1 MDGERI
7 LRTDADEIVGVT
19 LMPEGTEFTPE
30 VRMAIKRALI
40 AKIVAD
46 RLADEADM
54 MQGEFFAL
62 LREAVDVA
70 AVVSW
75 DDQSTIFP
83 LWEDQP
89 DDLLEEVMSAR
100 AADDFGVLVQLIA
113 SDLDGEAIAWAS
125 TLAPENNEIA
135 MAQSALINAVRQPID
150 SRS

>member
-19 LMPEGTEFTPE
+19 LMPEGTEFTSE
-30 VRMAIKRALI
+30 VRTAIKRALV
-40 AKIVAD
+40 ARIVAD
-46 RLADEADM
+46 RLADEADRI
-54 MQGEFFAL
+54 QGEFFTL

-75 DDQSTIFP
+75 DDRSTIFP
-83 LWEDQP
+83 LWEDEP

-125 TLAPENNEIA
+125 TLAPEESEVAI
-135 MAQSALINAVRQPID
+135 AQSALVSTVRKPIV
-150 SRS
+150 